1 MNRFI
6 EVTLPYS
13 VGFLVA
19 ILSCTHGV
27 NPYIAFVVGETVAL
41 FSCLLVRFLIKVL

>member
-1 MNRFI
+1 MNRFV

-19 ILSCTHGV
+19 TSSCTSGI

-41 FSCLLVRFLIKVL
+41 LSCWLVRFLIKVL

>member
-6 EVTLPYS
+6 EVTLPYT

-19 ILSCTHGV
+19 TLSCSNGI

-41 FSCLLVRFLIKVL
+41 LSRWLVRFLIKVL